1 MATKGSSEGYV
12 FFNKQRK
19 RWNAQYSEYDSKTG
33 KIKKKTKSFKTEE
46 DAKKYLRTIMY
57 QKENPLYIEHN
68 GIPFCEVMKS
78 HLKLKLDTNQISVK
92 TILQLTGNT
101 SPGLVTMWKNGERQI
116 TTKDL
121 LLIANHLGYTV
132 DDLINKDL
140 TKPENN
146 YNKLDNLLFSKA
158 KTLTDEEKKV
168 VLHVIDAIHKDI
180 DKELDG
186 NINNNGE

>member
-1 MATKGSSEGYV
+1 MNV
-12 FFNKQRK
+12 DLFPCNL
-19 RWNAQYSEYDSKTG
+19 
-33 KIKKKTKSFKTEE
+33 
-46 DAKKYLRTIMY
+46 KYL
-57 QKENPLYIEHN
+57 
-68 GIPFCEVMKS
+68 
-78 HLKLKLDTNQISVK
+78 LDTNQISVK

>member
-46 DAKKYLRTIMY
+46 EAKKYLRTIMY

-78 HLKLKLDTNQISVK
+78 HLKLKLK
-92 TILQLTGNT
+92 EAK
-101 SPGLVTMWKNGERQI
+101 KNG
-116 TTKDL
+116 
-121 LLIANHLGYTV
+121 
-132 DDLINKDL
+132 
-140 TKPENN
+140 
-146 YNKLDNLLFSKA
+146 
-158 KTLTDEEKKV
+158 
-168 VLHVIDAIHKDI
+168 
-180 DKELDG
+180 
-186 NINNNGE
+186 

>member
-1 MATKGSSEGYV
+1 MNV
-12 FFNKQRK
+12 DLFPCNL
-19 RWNAQYSEYDSKTG
+19 
-33 KIKKKTKSFKTEE
+33 
-46 DAKKYLRTIMY
+46 KYL
-57 QKENPLYIEHN
+57 
-68 GIPFCEVMKS
+68 
-78 HLKLKLDTNQISVK
+78 LDTNQISVK

-158 KTLTDEEKKV
+158 KTSTDEEKKV

>member
-1 MATKGSSEGYV
+1 MNV
-12 FFNKQRK
+12 DLFPRNL
-19 RWNAQYSEYDSKTG
+19 
-33 KIKKKTKSFKTEE
+33 
-46 DAKKYLRTIMY
+46 KYL
-57 QKENPLYIEHN
+57 
-68 GIPFCEVMKS
+68 
-78 HLKLKLDTNQISVK
+78 LDTNQISVK